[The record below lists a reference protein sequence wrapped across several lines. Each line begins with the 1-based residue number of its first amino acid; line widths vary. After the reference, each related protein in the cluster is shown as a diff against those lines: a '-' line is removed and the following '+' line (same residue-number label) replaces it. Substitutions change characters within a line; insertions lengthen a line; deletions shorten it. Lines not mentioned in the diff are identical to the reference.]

1 MTDFLQIHPV
11 SLRDQVVEQVRTAII
26 EGRLNPGDH
35 IVKQDLTDI
44 MGVSRTP
51 VREALLLLEQEG
63 LVISYPNRGF
73 FVRIFSEEDVTHIF
87 SMRTM
92 LENFAG
98 ELIIHDLTAEDYARM
113 DRSLDA
119 QRRAI
124 EEGDFRTLR
133 RIDMDFH
140 RALVERSQ
148 HPFLIRTWAA
158 LVAQIAAILYLRA
171 EADPEYDE
179 YNVIRDHIRIVE
191 AYKNRSIEELR
202 AVNNE
207 INERVAVVC
216 RESVAK
222 LKV

>member
-11 SLRDQVVEQVRTAII
+11 SLRDQVVEQVREAII
-26 EGRLNPGDH
+26 EGRLKPGDH
-35 IVKQDLTDI
+35 IVKEDLTDI

-73 FVRIFSEEDVTHIF
+73 FVRIFSVEDVTHIF

-98 ELIIHDLTAEDYARM
+98 ELIIDQLTDDDFANM
-113 DRSLDA
+113 DRSIEE

-124 EEGDFRTLR
+124 KEGNFQTLR
-133 RIDMDFH
+133 RIDMAFH
-140 RALVERSQ
+140 RTLVERSQ

-171 EADPEYDE
+171 EADPDYDE
-179 YNVIRDHIRIVE
+179 YNVIRDHLRIVD
-191 AYKNRSIEELR
+191 AYKSRSIEQLR
-202 AVNNE
+202 DINTE

-222 LKV
+222 LSV

>member
-11 SLRDQVVEQVRTAII
+11 SLRDQVVEQVREAII
-26 EGRLNPGDH
+26 EGRLKPGDH
-35 IVKQDLTDI
+35 IVKQGLTDI

-73 FVRIFSEEDVTHIF
+73 FVRIFSVEDVTHIF

-98 ELIIHDLTAEDYARM
+98 ELIIDQLTHDDYANM
-113 DRSLDA
+113 DRSIEE

-124 EEGDFRTLR
+124 KEGNFQTLR
-133 RIDMDFH
+133 RIDMAFH
-140 RALVERSQ
+140 RTLVERSQ

-171 EADPEYDE
+171 EADPDYDE
-179 YNVIRDHIRIVE
+179 YNVIRDHLRIVD
-191 AYKNRSIEELR
+191 AYKSRSIEELR
-202 AVNNE
+202 AINTE

-222 LKV
+222 LSV

>member
-1 MTDFLQIHPV
+1 MNDFLQIHPV
-11 SLRDQVVEQVRTAII
+11 SLRDQVVEQVRSAII
-26 EGRLNPGDH
+26 EGRLKPGDH
-35 IVKQDLTDI
+35 IVKQDLTDL

-73 FVRIFSEEDVTHIF
+73 FVRVFSEEDVTHIF
-87 SMRTM
+87 SMRTV

-98 ELIIHDLTAEDYARM
+98 ELIINNLTDEDFAAM
-113 DRSLDA
+113 ERS
-119 QRRAI
+119 I
-124 EEGDFRTLR
+124 EEQRNAIKNGDLQTLR
-133 RIDMDFH
+133 RIDMQFH
-140 RALVERSQ
+140 RSLVERSK

-179 YNVIRDHIRIVE
+179 YNVIHDHIRIVN
-191 AYKNRSIEELR
+191 AYRNRAIDELR
-202 AVNNE
+202 TVNQE
-207 INERVAVVC
+207 INRRVAEVC

-222 LKV
+222 LTE

>member
-11 SLRDQVVEQVRTAII
+11 SLRDQVVEQVREAII
-26 EGRLNPGDH
+26 EGRLKPGDH
-35 IVKQDLTDI
+35 IVKEDLTDI

-51 VREALLLLEQEG
+51 IREALLLLEQEG

-73 FVRIFSEEDVTHIF
+73 FVRIFSVEDVTHIF

-98 ELIIHDLTAEDYARM
+98 ELIIDQLTDDDFANM
-113 DRSLDA
+113 DRSIEE

-124 EEGDFRTLR
+124 KEGNFQTLR
-133 RIDMDFH
+133 RIDMAFH
-140 RALVERSQ
+140 RTLVERSQ

-171 EADPEYDE
+171 EADPDYDE
-179 YNVIRDHIRIVE
+179 YNVIRDHLRIVD
-191 AYKNRSIEELR
+191 AYKSRSIAELR
-202 AVNNE
+202 DINTE

-222 LKV
+222 LSV